1 MEEQGESSSVHGYTI
16 EVKNLHAGLFWPK
29 TDSSTTSVPQTL
41 HIQDLQ
47 AEDDQTEDKQPED
60 YQFEHH
66 QREDFERPD
75 VPFGGFQRDHC
86 NFDHLP
92 HDHMQPASTSSP
104 GMQGD
109 DVELLTESSQSDD
122 LDFIDLQS
130 ASSSPSDL
138 TPYDP
143 DLRMDVLTNET
154 LLLMAQAWQKAI
166 EYVGETHTVVHP
178 HFQRIMEELGR
189 RGMIDENWTYV
200 VDLVRVNMTWR
211 RVTLGPWSPSRYH
224 ENSPQRATADCMDDL
239 MVLDHLRSQDVF
251 QSREYCVRRIVSLI
265 QHTC

>member
-1 MEEQGESSSVHGYTI
+1 
-16 EVKNLHAGLFWPK
+16 
-29 TDSSTTSVPQTL
+29 
-41 HIQDLQ
+41 
-47 AEDDQTEDKQPED
+47 
-60 YQFEHH
+60 
-66 QREDFERPD
+66 
-75 VPFGGFQRDHC
+75 
-86 NFDHLP
+86 
-92 HDHMQPASTSSP
+92 
-104 GMQGD
+104 MQGD

-211 RVTLGPWSPSRYH
+211 RVTLGP
-224 ENSPQRATADCMDDL
+224 
-239 MVLDHLRSQDVF
+239 
-251 QSREYCVRRIVSLI
+251 
-265 QHTC
+265 